1 LAVAFQRKNSA
12 RKVRLTREL
21 ATLKI
26 HEGEALMTHV
36 GRANA
41 LRAELAGGGH
51 PVGEDTAVMHVL
63 AGLPPVHKTV
73 KTVLLAAGVSLMW
86 NQLLPALLPVEVE
99 QRSHPSATGSRR

>member
-1 LAVAFQRKNSA
+1 M
-12 RKVRLTREL
+12 RLTREL

-26 HEGEALMTHV
+26 HESEALMTYV

-41 LRAELAGGGH
+41 LRAEHAGGGH
-51 PVGEDTAVMHVL
+51 RVRVDTANMHVL

-86 NQLLPALLPVEVE
+86 NPGALESGIFCCIRIYSTSPDMHSGL
-99 QRSHPSATGSRR
+99 TI